1 MKNEMEKIRKETVV
15 AEFKIVSRHLFEGT
29 DENHEKPV
37 KTPVSGPRCEPS
49 TY

>member
-1 MKNEMEKIRKETVV
+1 
-15 AEFKIVSRHLFEGT
+15 LFEGT

-49 TY
+49 TYWVRSRRANPSAATLVVYGKL